1 MKRKICFDMDGTI
14 ANLYAVENWLP
25 MLKAYDPTPYIQA
38 EPMLNMSAFAR
49 LLHKAQRLGYEICI
63 ISWLSKE
70 PTAEYDMAVTQAKL
84 QWLQNHLPSVEWDK
98 IFILPHGT
106 PKNNFG
112 NGFLFDDEEQN
123 RNDWNG
129 VALEPYEILDFLRS
143 L

>member
-1 MKRKICFDMDGTI
+1 MDGTI